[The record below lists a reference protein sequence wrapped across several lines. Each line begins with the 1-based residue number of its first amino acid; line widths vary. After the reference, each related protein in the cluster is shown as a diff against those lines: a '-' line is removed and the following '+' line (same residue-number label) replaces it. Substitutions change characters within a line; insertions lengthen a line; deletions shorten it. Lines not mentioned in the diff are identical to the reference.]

1 MKNTKHLTNLIILL
15 GILLFSF
22 IGNSQSNRVNLDS
35 LEKVFKSNTYSK
47 NKELSILSKL
57 SQSTNDPQ
65 KKLFYSNLLVEKAK
79 AKDSLQYVFSAS
91 LQKGNAYLLKS
102 DFSRALESYLSA
114 TDIANKADD
123 KVNLALTNITIGDV
137 YSEMGNHDNSIKY
150 YERSIAQ
157 LRELISIKKENL
169 KNNIE
174 DDYILKQL
182 EKFLANALL
191 NSGDEYFNAGEYE
204 KALGQFYQSSS
215 LCEKINYKL
224 GSAYN
229 LGNIGMVYAKQNKPE
244 LAEANMNAAIR
255 ILEKEKDYY
264 PISIYLGYI
273 SEIYMDLNLPQLAK
287 NYTKRSLKLA
297 KKYQLKEEISS
308 ANKALSEIYEA
319 NNIVDSSLF
328 HLKEYVKYQDSL
340 NTSLSESSRMA
351 SKFEVSKK
359 QDELDLLKENEK
371 IKRKNERIIN
381 YSFLGGFV
389 LLSGLAFGLYRR
401 NKYISKT
408 KKIIDGEKE
417 KSDRLLLNILPKET
431 ANELKKFG
439 KVEAKKYE
447 SVTVLF
453 TDFKG
458 FTKHAEKITP
468 EKLVESVDMY
478 FSEFDKIME
487 KYKLEKIKTIGDSYM
502 CAAGLPEQ
510 IDNHADLMAQAALD
524 ILEFVNKSKK
534 VHAVSDVRFEVR
546 IGIHTG
552 PVVAG
557 VVGKNKFSYDIWG
570 DTVNVASRIESSC
583 EAGKISVSEDTYQ
596 LIKEKFDFENRG
608 EISMKNRSPIDLYYL
623 NKK

>member
-1 MKNTKHLTNLIILL
+1 MKAIFC
-15 GILLFSF
+15 GFFF
-22 IGNSQSNRVNLDS
+22 INCVNAQDLQKDIQVLEEEYNS
-35 LEKVFKSNTYSK
+35 KTFKK
-47 NKELSILSKL
+47 EDELSILKELTQRLKNPDKILKYSIILIDKAIL
-57 SQSTNDPQ
+57 VDSTDY
-65 KKLFYSNLLVEKAK
+65 LFDAN
-79 AKDSLQYVFSAS
+79 

-102 DFSRALESYLSA
+102 DFSKALESYLSA

-123 KVNLALTNITIGDV
+123 KINLALTNITIGGV

-150 YERSIAQ
+150 YEKSIEQ
-157 LRELISIKKENL
+157 LRELISIKKENI

-174 DDYILKQL
+174 DDYILQQL
-182 EKFLANALL
+182 EKFLSNALL

-204 KALGQFYQSSS
+204 KALGKFYESSS
-215 LCEKINYKL
+215 LCEKINYKI

-273 SEIYMDLNLPQLAK
+273 SDIYMELNLPELAK
-287 NYTKRSLKLA
+287 TNAQRSLKLA
-297 KKYQLKEEISS
+297 KKYQLKEEISN
-308 ANKALSEIYEA
+308 ANKALSKIYEA

-328 HLKEYVKYQDSL
+328 HLKEYVKYQDIL

-351 SKFEVSKK
+351 SRFEVSKK

-371 IKRKNERIIN
+371 IKRKNERILN

-408 KKIIDGEKE
+408 KKIINGEKE

-431 ANELKKFG
+431 AEELKKYG

-453 TDFKG
+453 TDFKS
-458 FTKHAEKITP
+458 FTKLAENSSP

-478 FSEFDKIME
+478 FSEFDRITA

-502 CAAGLPEQ
+502 CAGGLPEQ
-510 IDNHADLMAQAALD
+510 TDNHADLMAQAALD
-524 ILEFVNKSKK
+524 ILEFVNKSKQ
-534 VHAVSDVRFEVR
+534 VHAVSDIRFEIR

-596 LIKEKFDFENRG
+596 LIKDKFDFESRG
-608 EISMKNRSPIDLYYL
+608 EIPIKNRSPINLYYL